1 MNYKVL
7 KDVKVVSGLISSIIL
22 SVIAIILAIYSISYW
37 VFFVMVSMVVLFLSV
52 HRADKVM
59 KKQ

>member
-22 SVIAIILAIYSISYW
+22 SGIAIILAIYNISYW
-37 VFFVMVSMVVLFLSV
+37 VFFVVVSMVVLFLSV
-52 HRADKVM
+52 HRADKIM
-59 KKQ
+59 KN

>member
-22 SVIAIILAIYSISYW
+22 SGIAIILAIYSISYW
-37 VFFVMVSMVVLFLSV
+37 IFFVVVSMMVLFLSV
-52 HRADKVM
+52 NRADKIM
-59 KKQ
+59 KN